1 MKKFYIIFILLVF
14 LSGIFIIIYSTLKSR
29 DAFSENLIISLSKN
43 LENELTSYFEPLRNE
58 FYGINEK
65 YNYST
70 GEQMNE
76 DSLASFL
83 IPLIAGKPAL
93 GSILLYNEEGY
104 LFNIYREKN
113 TFVSSLEKE
122 SEDPAGLVWS
132 RRDSENGIQSSWTEV
147 LLGREVSREVSRNIL
162 DQIASDDESVLWTG
176 IYYSRQ
182 LKEPVITAAVDWKSG
197 VDSSIFICSMEMPVR
212 LIIRHLQSF
221 NKYKGRRIFLA
232 MESGQMI
239 DIPSR
244 VPDSIQTFD
253 EQYRDGLTNIIQDSI
268 LLSFIDSWV
277 HLGGD
282 VDMTYHQEL
291 DRSNWWIHIRNFPSF
306 DRIAAIGLAMP
317 EGSLKMGMI
326 RNYSTVIIAIIFLLI
341 SILLYL
347 IASARRRRPA
357 PSVDANGD
365 QKTDW
370 LAVISGGENQFREF
384 KSALRIDL
392 NQGVVNPKLEDV
404 IVKSIAAFS
413 NGEGGLLLIGVAD
426 DGSIIGLE
434 SDFSSLKKQDSDY
447 FEIHLRNLLKQ
458 QFGIS
463 FITTSMSIEF
473 PVLEGKEI
481 CAITIMKGKEPVYMT
496 TVDKNGNKTERFY
509 VRSGNSSQEIQ
520 SLREI
525 TEYIGKRF

>member
-1 MKKFYIIFILLVF
+1 VTVP
-14 LSGIFIIIYSTLKSR
+14 STR
-29 DAFSENLIISLSKN
+29 
-43 LENELTSYFEPLRNE
+43 R
-58 FYGINEK
+58 
-65 YNYST
+65 
-70 GEQMNE
+70 
-76 DSLASFL
+76 
-83 IPLIAGKPAL
+83 
-93 GSILLYNEEGY
+93 
-104 LFNIYREKN
+104 
-113 TFVSSLEKE
+113 
-122 SEDPAGLVWS
+122 AGLYWS
-132 RRDSENGIQSSWTEV
+132 RRKTDNSIQSSWTEV
-147 LLGREVSREVSRNIL
+147 LLGKEASREVSRNIL

-182 LKEPVITAAVDWKSG
+182 LKEPVITAAVDWSSEI
-197 VDSSIFICSMEMPVR
+197 DSSIFICSMEMPVR
-212 LIIRHLQSF
+212 LIIRHLQQF
-221 NKYKGRRIFLA
+221 NKFKGRRVFMS
-232 MESGQMI
+232 MESGQLI

-244 VPDSIQTFD
+244 VPDSIQTFE

-268 LLSFIDSWV
+268 LLSFIDSWEQ
-277 HLGGD
+277 LGGE
-282 VDMTYHQEL
+282 VDITYHQEL
-291 DRSNWWIHIRNFPSF
+291 DQNNWWIHIRNFPSF
-306 DRIAAIGLAMP
+306 DRIDAIGLAMP
-317 EGSLKMGMI
+317 EGSLKMGLI
-326 RNYSTVIIAIIFLLI
+326 RNYSRVIAVIVFLLV

-347 IASARRRRPA
+347 IASARRRRSAPA
-357 PSVDANGD
+357 VENNGD

-370 LAVISGGENQFREF
+370 QTVISEGENQYREF
-384 KSALRIDL
+384 KSALRMDM
-392 NQGVVNPKLEDV
+392 NQGGVNPKLEDV

-458 QFGIS
+458 QFGIP
-463 FITTSMSIEF
+463 FITTSISIEF

-481 CAITIMKGKEPVYMT
+481 CAITIRKGEEPVYMT